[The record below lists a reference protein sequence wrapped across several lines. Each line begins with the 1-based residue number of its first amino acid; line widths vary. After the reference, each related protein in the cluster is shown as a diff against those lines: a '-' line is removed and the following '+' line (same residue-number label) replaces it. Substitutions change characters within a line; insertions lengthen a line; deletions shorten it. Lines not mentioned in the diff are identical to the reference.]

1 MGCDVGSNLLV
12 ENAVCNFD
20 LCHSAL
26 INMGLYMVK
35 KISCKI
41 TLRKF
46 ESGLDIPWLDVFLA
60 PATEME
66 EAVWISYLRY

>member
-12 ENAVCNFD
+12 EIAICNFD

-46 ESGLDIPWLDVFLA
+46 QS
-60 PATEME
+60 
-66 EAVWISYLRY
+66 VWISHGLMFS

>member
-1 MGCDVGSNLLV
+1 MGCEVGSNLLV
-12 ENAVCNFD
+12 EIEICNFD

-26 INMGLYMVK
+26 INMGLYMLK

-46 ESGLDIPWLDVFLA
+46 QS
-60 PATEME
+60 
-66 EAVWISYLRY
+66 VWISHGLMFS

>member
-12 ENAVCNFD
+12 EIAICNFD

-35 KISCKI
+35 KDFLQNHFAQIRIC
-41 TLRKF
+41 
-46 ESGLDIPWLDVFLA
+46 LDIPWLGVFLD
-60 PATEME
+60 PATGME
-66 EAVWISYLRY
+66 EAVWISYLH